1 MAIQA
6 VVVLLREKSL
16 AGEVRPRPR
25 CATSVGRCTE
35 CHQRIPI
42 RLMLR
47 RPVANGHAGE
57 SMHAH
62 PDRPP
67 LALANGPQS
76 VAPAVSIDAAYDL
89 DINPCATYLRLLVAV
104 GFAMTLLGASLAFDW
119 GGVGDYDTTVGY
131 AGVALFGT
139 SRLIWMLPAER
150 GPVVIVTPSGIRDL
164 RIGNEFLPRE
174 SIAEV
179 STEQRRSHRMIVPTP
194 TLALPRQLAGIRA
207 RIRSMSRGAQDG
219 RIVVRRDGLAIGF
232 DTLLRACRDCHA
244 ASYSRTAL
252 RRDRDQGAPDS
263 GPLSQGLAVQA
274 S

>member
-1 MAIQA
+1 MPASRFG
-6 VVVLLREKSL
+6 VV
-16 AGEVRPRPR
+16 
-25 CATSVGRCTE
+25 
-35 CHQRIPI
+35 
-42 RLMLR
+42 
-47 RPVANGHAGE
+47 
-57 SMHAH
+57 
-62 PDRPP
+62 
-67 LALANGPQS
+67 
-76 VAPAVSIDAAYDL
+76 
-89 DINPCATYLRLLVAV
+89 
-104 GFAMTLLGASLAFDW
+104 
-119 GGVGDYDTTVGY
+119 
-131 AGVALFGT
+131 T

-164 RIGNEFLPRE
+164 RIGNEFLPWE